1 MEMTEMPKS
10 NADDDGERG
19 KLETTTEEETPLLGD
34 HDGPRVSTQV
44 PEFTTTDERECPL
57 LSRSGELS
65 TGRKI

>member
-1 MEMTEMPKS
+1 MPKS

-34 HDGPRVSTQV
+34 HDGSRISTQIT
-44 PEFTTTDERECPL
+44 EFTTTDEKECPQ
-57 LSRSGELS
+57 LSRRGDIS